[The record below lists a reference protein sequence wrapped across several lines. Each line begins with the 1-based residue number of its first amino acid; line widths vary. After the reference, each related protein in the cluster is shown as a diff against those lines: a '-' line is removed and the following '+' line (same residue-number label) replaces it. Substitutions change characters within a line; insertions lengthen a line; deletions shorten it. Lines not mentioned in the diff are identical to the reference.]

1 MFGFETL
8 NRGNGG
14 FWLARV
20 VCIIK
25 RTISGGLLCNIVESG
40 VLKKTWRVGSHFDT
54 RERGGEEKRVSG
66 DERSFVYKKT
76 MGCAG
81 GELGEGARDK
91 HSPQLGR
98 NGVGNQHSLRGD
110 TRLDSTYND

>member
-1 MFGFETL
+1 
-8 NRGNGG
+8 
-14 FWLARV
+14 
-20 VCIIK
+20 
-25 RTISGGLLCNIVESG
+25 
-40 VLKKTWRVGSHFDT
+40 
-54 RERGGEEKRVSG
+54 VSG

-76 MGCAG
+76 MGCVG